1 MCKKGRYMN
10 AIEEFEIYR
19 AFKKDP
25 NNILNEQLEF
35 KSHILYDKI
44 IDNTNIDYTPQHNNR
59 ERSSKLCSTLSTSV
73 ECALTSAYVSH
84 TCGTCV

>member
-1 MCKKGRYMN
+1 MN

-19 AFKKDP
+19 AYKKDP

-35 KSHILYDKI
+35 KSYILYDKI

-59 ERSSKLCSTLSTSV
+59 ERSSKLCSTLSTRVS
-73 ECALTSAYVSH
+73 SAHSH
-84 TCGTCV
+84 PRTLVILVGHLSLIHI